1 MMRSISINNKYFS
14 HNNKKSKIKNKSNN
28 SCIFPIKKI
37 SQKSIKPI
45 KIFPRNNTYFNHQ
58 EETHKSLEEITPI
71 NKKIKNEIPYQILN
85 LSNKNKLYR
94 TLDVNNSPNKKG
106 KNNVKHIIYRNKDN
120 NIFKVERFLTQ
131 NEKRFRRN
139 ISQKIISNQKLNN
152 RLFDN
157 ISLLKNKIDN
167 NYSELRKSKYNF
179 YNDKKSL
186 IETIINDKNIRLQN
200 ISNNKKIYD
209 LKNEI
214 INIQNNI
221 ERFKKLTNIYINNY
235 MIVNEEINNLKEQ
248 NKIMPEVIKILEI
261 ENKNLLNNQMILHS
275 KNQKIKLKIL
285 ELEHNKRNIERAIRQ
300 TNMVYESNI

>member
-1 MMRSISINNKYFS
+1 MI
-14 HNNKKSKIKNKSNN
+14 
-28 SCIFPIKKI
+28 
-37 SQKSIKPI
+37 
-45 KIFPRNNTYFNHQ
+45 
-58 EETHKSLEEITPI
+58 
-71 NKKIKNEIPYQILN
+71 
-85 LSNKNKLYR
+85 
-94 TLDVNNSPNKKG
+94 
-106 KNNVKHIIYRNKDN
+106 
-120 NIFKVERFLTQ
+120 
-131 NEKRFRRN
+131 
-139 ISQKIISNQKLNN
+139 
-152 RLFDN
+152 
-157 ISLLKNKIDN
+157 
-167 NYSELRKSKYNF
+167 
-179 YNDKKSL
+179 L